1 MCLSRQSL
9 YLWTLLNHLCKIN
22 CATALANSIDK
33 LIQLF
38 WRLEQTRFF
47 RYLVA
52 GGTATLVDIGSYT
65 VFASF
70 VFTSQAA
77 VPLGLPISW
86 VTVSLVCS
94 FSLGLI
100 TNFLINRFYV
110 FSESQVNAGTQFG
123 RFFIVSIFVFVANQL
138 AMKGLYEIVPLVIP
152 DLPETLLHLSVRS
165 TAALVIAF
173 LSFTSHKFFSFE
185 MQKSVPEVINLND
198 DPSTL
203 RAKSDRPPSHQ
214 VESNAHVSHC

>member
-1 MCLSRQSL
+1 M
-9 YLWTLLNHLCKIN
+9 
-22 CATALANSIDK
+22 ANSIDQ
-33 LIQLF
+33 LIRLF
-38 WRLEQTRFF
+38 WRLEKTRFF

-70 VFTSQAA
+70 VFTSQEA
-77 VPLGLPISW
+77 VPYGLPISW

-110 FSESQVNAGTQFG
+110 FSESRVKAGTQFG
-123 RFFIVSIFVFVANQL
+123 RFFMVSIFVFVANQL
-138 AMKGLYEIVPLVIP
+138 AMKGLYEIIPLIIE
-152 DLPETLLHLSVRS
+152 LPQTLLHLGVRS
-165 TAALVIAF
+165 TAAIVIAF

-185 MQKSVPEVINLND
+185 MQKSVPEVIDLND
-198 DPSTL
+198 DPSTE
-203 RAKSDRPPSHQ
+203 RATNQASEHLDDQDHEQQPHS
-214 VESNAHVSHC
+214 